1 MFNSADNK
9 TIKLKGSDTEV
20 NLAVQLPEAVKGR
33 IQELVFKMQKK
44 FTGFLLLWIRQHV
57 LPAFLLLS
65 LRLFLWSDAKN
76 HVGFV

>member
-33 IQELVFKMQKK
+33 IQELVFNMQKK
-44 FTGFLLLWIRQHV
+44 FTGFLLL
-57 LPAFLLLS
+57 
-65 LRLFLWSDAKN
+65 
-76 HVGFV
+76 